1 MTEFGAAI
9 RAVSEHALGMV
20 RDGQVVGLG
29 SGRAAAALVKALA
42 ARAGEGGIS
51 ITGVPTSLQI
61 KLAAEEVGIP
71 LIEADQIGAGGID
84 IAFDGADQI
93 DAARTVIKGGGGAL
107 LRENI
112 VASSSKKFV
121 VMADATKF
129 VQVLDRDVPVEVHPL
144 ARAYAADAVRRLGG
158 EPRLR
163 LLDRGYPL
171 VTENGGVILDCRF
184 GPVRKPVQL
193 RRRLAGVA
201 GVLEV
206 GIFDRRPD
214 VIYKAMGGGRFD
226 VIQPER
232 GRRGGNARAGEPR
245 GRV

>member
-1 MTEFGAAI
+1 MTGRFDAAI
-9 RAVSEHALGMV
+9 RAMAEHALGMV
-20 RDGQVVGLG
+20 RDGQVIGLG
-29 SGRAAAALVKALA
+29 SGRAAAALVRALA
-42 ARAGEGGIS
+42 ARAADGGIG

-61 KLAAEEVGIP
+61 KMEAEAGGIP
-71 LIEADQIGAGGID
+71 IIEADQIGEAGGID

-121 VMADATKF
+121 VMADETKF
-129 VQVLDRDVPVEVHPL
+129 AQVLDRDVPVEIHPL
-144 ARAYAADAVRRLGG
+144 ARAHAAGAVRRMGG

-163 LLDRGYPL
+163 LLERGYPF

-184 GPVRKPVQL
+184 GPIERPVPL
-193 RRRLAGVA
+193 RRRLAGIA

-214 VIYKAMGGGRFD
+214 VVYKARGGGRFD
-226 VIQPER
+226 VI
-232 GRRGGNARAGEPR
+232 
-245 GRV
+245 